1 MRLNQWFAIVG
12 TLSGAGLLFGW
23 GIGMLLSALSGDYVV
38 TAPDYARLGLRVG
51 LLAGT
56 VAAAWHAI
64 TRQHR
69 WGLLALCRALG
80 TAGLVASGVIG
91 LVAVLAAL
99 LSLLALLSALPGVVP
114 EYANLAHPR
123 RYVVFVAIHH
133 FWPYALIF
141 GIILSGLRH
150 ARGRLA

>member
-1 MRLNQWFAIVG
+1 MRLNQWLAIVG
-12 TLSGAGLLFGW
+12 TLSVAGLLFGW

-38 TAPDYARLGLRVG
+38 MAPDYARLGLRVG

-64 TRQHR
+64 MRQHR

-80 TAGLVASGVIG
+80 TAGVVAGGVIG
-91 LVAVLAAL
+91 LVAVLA
-99 LSLLALLSALPGVVP
+99 SLLALLSSVPGIAP